1 MIPPPRLRKTP
12 GIRLCAALLL
22 AFCLVIFAA
31 IAPALAA
38 DTDWSKAQTITLVM
52 SEYKFTPDT
61 LTFQRGVAYRL
72 RLINRGKEMH
82 ELDGPQFYAAISVG
96 NPEIL
101 VHSGLEVDVEP
112 GKSQDLLFVPLQA
125 GSYAVDC
132 DDHEAFGMTGNFTV
146 Q

>member
-1 MIPPPRLRKTP
+1 MVPATILRKTP
-12 GIRLCAALLL
+12 ALIRSAALLL
-22 AFCLVIFAA
+22 AFCPAIFGAA
-31 IAPALAA
+31 HHALAA
-38 DTDWSKAQTITLVM
+38 DTDWSQAQTVTLVM
-52 SEYKFTPDT
+52 TEYKFTPST
-61 LTFQRGVAYRL
+61 LTFKLGTPYRL
-72 RLINRGKEMH
+72 HMVNKGKEMH